1 MRFYRDVGIVLGG
14 HKLGEADRI
23 VIILTR
29 NHGLIRAVAKGI
41 RRTKSRFGS
50 RLEPFMFVDVQC
62 HIGRSLDIITQVEL
76 LEPFARGIMSDYDT
90 YAAATGMAETAI
102 RLTEDEPQARAQFLL
117 LLAAIRSLC
126 NGEHAPGLSRDAYLL
141 RAMSLAGWA
150 PSLDDCA
157 QCGAPGPHRAFS
169 PALGGAVC
177 HSCRPHGTALP
188 SSETMDHLTA
198 LMSRDWQRV
207 EASSAYHQAEASRL
221 IVSYVQ
227 WHLERKVKSLAVL
240 ASQPAPIQP
249 APVQPAPHPPASS
262 ASVETT

>member
-150 PSLDDCA
+150 PSLVDCA
-157 QCGAPGPHRAFS
+157 QCGMPGPHRGFS
-169 PALGGAVC
+169 AALGGTVC
-177 HSCRPHGTALP
+177 TDCRPHGTALTSTSAVNHMAALLTGDWTVAAVTP
-188 SSETMDHLTA
+188 VHTA
-198 LMSRDWQRV
+198 L
-207 EASSAYHQAEASRL
+207 EASRL
-221 IVSYVQ
+221 VTAYVH
-227 WHLERKVKSLAVL
+227 WHLERRVRSLNVL
-240 ASQPAPIQP
+240 
-249 APVQPAPHPPASS
+249 
-262 ASVETT
+262 ERT